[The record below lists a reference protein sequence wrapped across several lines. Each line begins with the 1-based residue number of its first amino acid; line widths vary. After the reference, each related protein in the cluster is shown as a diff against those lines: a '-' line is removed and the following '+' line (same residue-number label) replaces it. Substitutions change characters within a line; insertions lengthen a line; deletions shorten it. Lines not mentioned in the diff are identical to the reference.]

1 MALRT
6 AILETIGFQVT
17 KEVKDYLLDENLNWI
32 RIQKDID
39 EDCQIS
45 QNRIKQI
52 LKPNDKRKSN
62 FTYKR
67 IYTTKWY
74 DVSDDEDIEGVVDKA
89 VRAAVEDILDMEKKA
104 LSQLN

>member
-1 MALRT
+1 MKKMQ
-6 AILETIGFQVT
+6 AIT
-17 KEVKDYLLDENLNWI
+17 D
-32 RIQKDID
+32 
-39 EDCQIS
+39 
-45 QNRIKQI
+45 I

-89 VRAAVEDILDMEKKA
+89 VRSAVGDILDMEKKA
-104 LSQLN
+104 LSEINKN